1 MAVTGLFLC
10 LFLVVHLAG
19 NLQIFLPQPQAQLQF
34 NAYSKLLSGNLL
46 IQIASVITALCIVVH
61 SAVALILNRRNRRA
75 RETGYAYDK
84 PSETSPWYARWMGIL
99 GLVILVFLVVH
110 LRTFWVPYKFG
121 EMGVDSAGQKDL
133 YGLVALAFASPW
145 YTLLYVISMTALGC
159 HLLHGVE
166 SSLRTIGLHHRRYV
180 SWLRRLGMVFAI
192 GICAGF
198 AVIPI
203 YLYISR

>member
-1 MAVTGLFLC
+1 MAVTGLFPC

-19 NLQIFLPQPQAQLQF
+19 NLQIFLPQLQF
-34 NAYSKLLSGNLL
+34 NACSKLLSGNPL
-46 IQIASVITALCIVVH
+46 IQIASVITAFSIVVH
-61 SAVALILNRRNRRA
+61 SAVALILHRRSRRA

-84 PSETSPWYARWMGIL
+84 AGETSPWYARWMGIL

-145 YTLLYVISMTALGC
+145 YTLLYLDSMTALGC
-159 HLLHGVE
+159 HLIHGVE

-180 SWLRRLGMVFAI
+180 GWLRRLGMVFAI

-203 YLYISR
+203 YLYMSR